1 MIPMFRGIN
10 HYNISFFRKGFVDF
24 ILQRPRSFSVVATK
38 DALIAKFH
46 RSGLDEL
53 KAKNPDLDRIVD
65 KVLLLCSVVELAS
78 HDP

>member
-1 MIPMFRGIN
+1 MFLGSN
-10 HYNISFFRKGFVDF
+10 HNNTSFFRKGFVDF

-38 DALIAKFH
+38 DALVAKFH